1 MERLN
6 RKYWTSDN
14 YGIKTTQG
22 GFFDAVDD
30 TVKLSYR
37 INDEEYDHACVILTD
52 DELDLFANDINELT
66 FTDKR
71 KILNIL
77 NDKVYNFNRKR
88 TPLITD
94 DEDKQKALDWWHN
107 LPIQNLLEV
116 NDSWVGYLWK
126 YYPDKSEPYNLTVDE
141 VYYIFKN
148 EN

>member
-6 RKYWTSDN
+6 RKYWPSDN
-14 YGIKTTQG
+14 YGIKNKG
-22 GFFDAVDD
+22 GFFNAIDDAVK
-30 TVKLSYR
+30 TIYR
-37 INDEEYDHACVILTD
+37 INDEEYDHACDVLTD
-52 DELDLFANDINELT
+52 EEFDLFASDTNELT
-66 FTDKR
+66 FTYKR

-94 DEDKQKALDWWHN
+94 DKDKQKALDWWHN

>member
-14 YGIKTTQG
+14 YGIKTQG
-22 GFFDAVDD
+22 GFFDAIDD
-30 TVKLSYR
+30 AVKLAYR
-37 INDEEYDHACVILTD
+37 INDEEYDHACVALTD
-52 DELDLFANDINELT
+52 DELDLFGSDMGELT
-66 FTDKR
+66 FADKR
-71 KILNIL
+71 KIMNIL
-77 NDKVYNFNRKR
+77 NDKIYYFNRKR

-126 YYPDKSEPYNLTVDE
+126 YYPDRSEPYNLTVDE
-141 VYYIFKN
+141 VYHIFKN

>member
-6 RKYWTSDN
+6 RKYWSSDN
-14 YGIKTTQG
+14 YGIKNKG
-22 GFFDAVDD
+22 GFFDAIDD
-30 TVKLSYR
+30 AVKTIYR
-37 INDEEYDHACVILTD
+37 INDEEYDHACDVLTD
-52 DELDLFANDINELT
+52 EEFDLFASDTNELT

-71 KILNIL
+71 KILNVL